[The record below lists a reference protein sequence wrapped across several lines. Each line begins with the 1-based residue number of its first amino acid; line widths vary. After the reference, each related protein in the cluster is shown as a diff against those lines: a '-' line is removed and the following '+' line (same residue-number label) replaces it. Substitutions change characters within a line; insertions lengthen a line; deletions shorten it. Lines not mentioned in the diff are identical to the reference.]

1 MGSGIARSNG
11 SGVSQVIAAAET
23 HNDNNH
29 NNNTSTTSARSAI
42 NVAAIQQQVI
52 AAIQTTDIQSGNPS
66 RHLSSS
72 PTVI

>member
-1 MGSGIARSNG
+1 MARSNG
-11 SGVSQVIAAAET
+11 SGVSQIIAGPAAET

-66 RHLSSS
+66 RHLSSG